1 MKLSDTSLPLYL
13 MPDWMG
19 SFAAAV
25 VALGAAAWLGA
36 AAVAFFFLTD
46 VAAVTGLA
54 GAAFFF
60 SADAAAVTGSA
71 GASGDRNL

>member
-1 MKLSDTSLPLYL
+1 
-13 MPDWMG
+13 MPDWFG

-25 VALGAAAWLGA
+25 VALGAAARLDA

-54 GAAFFF
+54 GAALFFL
-60 SADAAAVTGSA
+60 ADAAAVTGSA